1 ECAYVEGSGEHT
13 RFFAQPV
20 KLGTEGI
27 EEVLDYGVLSEF
39 ERASL
44 DDMLETLSG
53 DIAKGEEFAK

>member
-1 ECAYVEGSGEHT
+1 
-13 RFFAQPV
+13 
-20 KLGTEGI
+20 GTEGI